1 MESDALLRSVYQ
13 EARDNNPRQWY
24 SFGMSANAPTIDQL
38 IEPVGQC
45 LTREV
50 AERLVALRANPEL
63 QVEVDRLAE
72 KANQGTLTADERTQ
86 YEQYVSF
93 AQFVTLLQIEAR
105 ELLDGRSG
113 AA

>member
-1 MESDALLRSVYQ
+1 
-13 EARDNNPRQWY
+13 
-24 SFGMSANAPTIDQL
+24 MSPIGPTIDQL

-45 LTREV
+45 LTAEV
-50 AERLVALRANPEL
+50 AERLISLRANPEL
-63 QVEVDRLAE
+63 QLEVDRLAD
-72 KANQGTLTADERTQ
+72 KANRGTLTEDERTQ

-105 ELLDGRSG
+105 DLLDSRSG